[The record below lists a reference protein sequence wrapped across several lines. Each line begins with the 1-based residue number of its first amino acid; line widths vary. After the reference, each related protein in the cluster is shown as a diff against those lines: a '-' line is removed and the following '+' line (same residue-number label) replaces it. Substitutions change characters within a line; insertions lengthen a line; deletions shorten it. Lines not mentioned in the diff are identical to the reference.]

1 MIVTFV
7 CLVSLAVIIS
17 GSILVAARHY
27 PLLFHGWVV
36 FHPSCTTSSSFIC
49 WWSLRSLPCLA
60 VVNSTSVISV
70 VHVSFWIR
78 VLLEIVICDSSGNL
92 IFSCLKTLSTLF
104 SSCHQLLKPLCVI
117 CFAFF
122 KMPYSFSLMMPF
134 FFSAKFILWYFR
146 IFAVSVN
153 GIFFFFFCPFNW
165 SMTGRKLLICIC
177 LFCFQ
182 TTYYIFPSFSSIESS
197 RLRGRSFPDKDH
209 FISFQYFLV
218 SFICGTYRLLG
229 LLLKPLSG
237 VKTTSWWASEPW
249 LSWVTWSRLRFIAEA
264 AVASEPGGTG
274 CFLVS

>member
-1 MIVTFV
+1 MLFV
-7 CLVSLAVIIS
+7 
-17 GSILVAARHY
+17 
-27 PLLFHGWVV
+27 LLFLKCHIV
-36 FHPSCTTSSSFIC
+36 FLS
-49 WWSLRSLPCLA
+49 WCL
-60 VVNSTSVISV
+60 
-70 VHVSFWIR
+70 
-78 VLLEIVICDSSGNL
+78 
-92 IFSCLKTLSTLF
+92 
-104 SSCHQLLKPLCVI
+104 
-117 CFAFF
+117 
-122 KMPYSFSLMMPF
+122 F
-134 FFSAKFILWYFR
+134 FFQLNLSCGILEFLLLVWMGF
-146 IFAVSVN
+146 
-153 GIFFFFFCPFNW
+153 FFFFFCPFNW